1 MGVSCFRNEG
11 FAVSKE
17 TVAGQVRDR
26 INILKSEQV
35 GLKTF
40 IQSDQNLYE
49 ALEKAI
55 TELSWVLELL
65 AKEEN

>member
-11 FAVSKE
+11 FAMSNE
-17 TVAGQVRDR
+17 TITGQVRDR